1 MSNKIDKNILSDN
14 SSLIVGAGKLASTVS
29 KTMGA
34 KGKLVVIQDYNN
46 MTPIV
51 TKDGVTVANAV
62 DLSDTHEMMGAKILR
77 EASNK
82 MLEEIA
88 DGTSTTTVLANALLD
103 VNGLSV
109 KKVVSDYNNDLT
121 LAQAQVKKIGKKA
134 TKKQL
139 NQVATLSANGDKK
152 IGKIVSEAYLSVGE
166 YGAVMVEDSLF
177 PEDSLVIEEGL
188 NIEQGWLSRYFVTN
202 QEDLSC
208 ELENPLVLVTS
219 DKIESFSNLIPVF
232 ETSVRLKRPVL
243 IIADDITDLVKEQII
258 INNMEGKIKCCV
270 IRSPKFGEQ
279 REKLIQDICYLT
291 GAKPVNIYGGEY
303 DVESLG
309 EAVRVI
315 SRASNTSLVTIP
327 NENLKEYVEKV
338 KDDKTDDLIFN
349 KYRLNILNGKM
360 AVIKVGGMTPTDQ
373 KERRDRFDDAVGA
386 TRSVF
391 KFGVVPGGGNT
402 LAYLADSGL
411 GFSEPFKKAL
421 KAPMNVIYKNAE
433 LDFQGVV
440 ELNKGYD
447 VSDDSW
453 QEDLI
458 GRGIVDSTLSI
469 LKSLEIAVSVAK
481 TLIQTQVSIKTLN

>member
-1 MSNKIDKNILSDN
+1 MNKIDKNIIDSN
-14 SSLIVGAGKLASTVS
+14 HSLIVGAGKLASTVS

-62 DLSDTHEMMGAKILR
+62 DLEDTHEMMGAKILR

-82 MLEEIA
+82 MLSEIS
-88 DGTSTTTVLANALLD
+88 DGTTSVCVLANALLD
-103 VNGLSV
+103 VDGLSI
-109 KKVVSDYNNDLT
+109 KQVVNDYDRDLKI
-121 LAQAQVKKIGKKA
+121 AQAEVRKIGKKA
-134 TKKQL
+134 NKKQL
-139 NQVATLSANGDKK
+139 KQVATLSANGDEK
-152 IGKIVSEAYLSVGE
+152 IGGIVSKAYLAVGE

-208 ELENPLVLVTS
+208 ELEDLLVLVTS
-219 DKIESFSNLIPVF
+219 DKIENFSNLIPVF
-232 ETSVRLKRPVL
+232 ETSVRLKRPIL

-279 REKLIQDICYLT
+279 REKLIQDICFLT

-303 DVESLG
+303 DIESLG
-309 EAVRVI
+309 EAVKVV
-315 SRASNTSLVTIP
+315 SRASNTSLITAPKEGI
-327 NENLKEYVEKV
+327 KEYVEKV
-338 KDDKTDDLIFN
+338 KTDNTDDIVFN

-360 AVIKVGGMTPTDQ
+360 AIIKVGGMTPTDQ

-391 KFGVVPGGGNT
+391 KFGVVPGGGNV

-411 GFSEPFKKAL
+411 NFSEPFKKAL
-421 KAPMNVIYKNAE
+421 KAPMTTIYKNAE

-440 ELNKGYD
+440 KLNKGYD